1 MVPVVGS
8 KSAGNGT
15 IRNCQ
20 GILIVGCVGEED
32 QEGQSDE
39 GAVLT
44 ELSCRISVEY
54 RKSTDR
60 ERNASLLKY
69 FGYDGLYKSRRAAE
83 VLFKIL
89 SPIAVVVRAQN
100 VHEECLV
107 ESSQTMKKQ
116 IVRFMFVQHFD
127 VARFGYEEGVG
138 GTDLRAPAVTF
149 SESRFLER
157 CLGGWCVAGS
167 SLPSVAD
174 KARLRPIGDRT
185 IFTVPLRHTHP
196 AAGSDI
202 SAGERRR
209 RPVFREDVGAAVIV
223 GEVSRKFLGFIPGA
237 VPHGNGPQHDVVRHA
252 GAAKRLSAGIYEK
265 NGVPV
270 RDAAL
275 AGVFG
280 V

>member
-1 MVPVVGS
+1 MVPVVSS

-127 VARFGYEEGVG
+127 VARFGYEEDVG

-149 SESRFLER
+149 SESRFLEK
-157 CLGGWCVAGS
+157 CLGGA
-167 SLPSVAD
+167 
-174 KARLRPIGDRT
+174 
-185 IFTVPLRHTHP
+185 
-196 AAGSDI
+196 
-202 SAGERRR
+202 
-209 RPVFREDVGAAVIV
+209 
-223 GEVSRKFLGFIPGA
+223 
-237 VPHGNGPQHDVVRHA
+237 
-252 GAAKRLSAGIYEK
+252 
-265 NGVPV
+265 
-270 RDAAL
+270 
-275 AGVFG
+275 
-280 V
+280 